1 LRRIDAKY
9 RIASS
14 SESKRPRLLD
24 EEIRMLK
31 ALLSGKVE
39 KRRKLL
45 DQLEREKTRQDQEFA
60 SDMGYQVVFTC

>member
-1 LRRIDAKY
+1 
-9 RIASS
+9 
-14 SESKRPRLLD
+14 
-24 EEIRMLK
+24 MLK